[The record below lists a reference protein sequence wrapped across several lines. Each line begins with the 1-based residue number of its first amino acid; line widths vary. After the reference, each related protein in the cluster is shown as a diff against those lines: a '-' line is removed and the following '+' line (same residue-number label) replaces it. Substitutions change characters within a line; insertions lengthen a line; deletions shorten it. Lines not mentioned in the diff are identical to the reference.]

1 MQCDKFYLYFCVIEA
16 NMSLDFLDT
25 ILGCLSKSTEKESFA
40 IQNTLYALCILL
52 NASNDSDACYS
63 KGYIAIDD
71 ETYDATKHIFPPT
84 LIADYGFWKGSE
96 GYCLQ
101 TSTDIFWPFI
111 TIMLDN
117 DSDLIK
123 IINERIEKAFEQKPE
138 WNYYGSVIDTAEL
151 SVEWLA
157 RANSLFNIKQQEQ
170 KRQQSFIVPLA
181 QAPIL
186 VASDMM
192 LLHKS
197 ALKHTRRVHG
207 RRALTPPRASRPT
220 AVTRNSKTKHR

>member
-1 MQCDKFYLYFCVIEA
+1 
-16 NMSLDFLDT
+16 MSLDFLDT
-25 ILGCLSKSTEKESFA
+25 ILGRLSKSTEKESFA

-71 ETYDATKHIFPPT
+71 ETYDATKHIFPQT
-84 LIADYGFWKGSE
+84 LIADYGFWRGSE

-101 TSTDIFWPFI
+101 TSTEIFWPFI

-123 IINERIEKAFEQKPE
+123 VINERIEKAFEQKPE

-151 SVEWLA
+151 SGEWLA
-157 RANSLFNIKQQEQ
+157 KANVLFNITEEKQEENVKQL
-170 KRQQSFIVPLA
+170 F
-181 QAPIL
+181 
-186 VASDMM
+186 M
-192 LLHKS
+192 LHKS
-197 ALKHTRRVHG
+197 ARKQTRRVHG